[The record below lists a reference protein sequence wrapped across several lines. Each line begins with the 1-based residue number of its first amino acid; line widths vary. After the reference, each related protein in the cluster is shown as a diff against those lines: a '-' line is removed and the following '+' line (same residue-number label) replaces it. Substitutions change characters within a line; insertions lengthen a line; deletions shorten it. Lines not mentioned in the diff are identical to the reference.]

1 MNEMSEH
8 THKKH
13 QTAEGYT
20 AAIVSAF
27 TFGLIPLFSVP
38 LLAHGMPTPT
48 VLMYRFLFATLAMG
62 LYILTRRERPTLRVS
77 LRQLLWLL
85 LLSALYFF
93 TAQLLLSGYEFISS
107 GMATVLHFTYPIFVA
122 LLMLLIFKV
131 RLTKRGIL
139 AIMAAVAGVS
149 LVSGVTS
156 SEPINPEGPALVITS
171 GFLYATYIIM
181 VNKSGVNSLGHEA
194 LTFYILLITTAFLSL
209 YCIADDKAMLPA
221 SAPDWISLILLGIL
235 STAVS
240 NITLVRAIDLIGSTP
255 TAVMGAIEP
264 LTAVMIGVVAFGE
277 QLTPIRMLG
286 ILMILVS
293 VVLLTTDKKK

>member
-1 MNEMSEH
+1 MSEL

-13 QTAEGYT
+13 KTAEGYT

-38 LLAHGMPTPT
+38 LLAHDMPTST
-48 VLMYRFLFATLAMG
+48 VLMYRFLFATIAMG
-62 LYILTRRERPTLRVS
+62 IYILIKRTKLTLS
-77 LRQLLWLL
+77 LKQLKWLL
-85 LLSALYFF
+85 ILSVLYFA
-93 TAQLLLSGYEFISS
+93 TAQLLLSGYQYISS

-122 LLMLLIFKV
+122 LLMLLIFNV

-181 VNKSGVNSLGHEA
+181 VNKSGINSLGHEA
-194 LTFYILLITTAFLSL
+194 LTFYILLITTIFLSL
-209 YCIADDKAMLPA
+209 YSFIDDKVMLPG
-221 SAPDWISLILLGIL
+221 SLIDWTNLVLLGIL
-235 STAVS
+235 STAIS
-240 NITLVRAIDLIGSTP
+240 NITLVKAIDRIGSTP

-264 LTAVMIGVVAFGE
+264 LTAVMIGVLAFGE